1 MVGYARRNYLTPIP
15 KGPSLESINVN
26 LLEDCLSRDMTTTHG
41 QTKTIGELYLEES
54 HWLQKSPEKPYNN
67 YKIIDTKVDRFL
79 TIKIANNRYS
89 APHDYVGRS
98 VSVELGLYDVRITC
112 KNRVIAEHKRDFRR
126 AQWIID
132 VWHYLPVLCRK
143 SRAYATSRIS
153 TMIEKHWNPAVEQMR
168 KEQMEK
174 YGEEDGTKT
183 FLETLLYFK
192 DFEYSDMIAVF
203 ELALETNVTS
213 KESIFMLHQSLIE
226 ENSKREEAPIAN
238 IVAISDFQLPQPD
251 MSRYD
256 LLMEAE
262 NGKPNYRVVPA
273 TQS

>member
-1 MVGYARRNYLTPIP
+1 
-15 KGPSLESINVN
+15 
-26 LLEDCLSRDMTTTHG
+26 
-41 QTKTIGELYLEES
+41 
-54 HWLQKSPEKPYNN
+54 
-67 YKIIDTKVDRFL
+67 
-79 TIKIANNRYS
+79 
-89 APHDYVGRS
+89 
-98 VSVELGLYDVRITC
+98 
-112 KNRVIAEHKRDFRR
+112 
-126 AQWIID
+126 
-132 VWHYLPVLCRK
+132 
-143 SRAYATSRIS
+143 
-153 TMIEKHWNPAVEQMR
+153 MIEKHWNPAVEQMR